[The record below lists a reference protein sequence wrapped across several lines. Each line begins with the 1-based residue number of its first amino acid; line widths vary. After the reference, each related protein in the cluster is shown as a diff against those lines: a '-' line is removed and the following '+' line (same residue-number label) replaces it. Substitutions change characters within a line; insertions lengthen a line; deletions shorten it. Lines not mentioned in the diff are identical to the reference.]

1 MYDPQDPAITYSGY
15 FDYSYDERDWDQE
28 PAEDDTAN

>member
-1 MYDPQDPAITYSGY
+1 MYDPQDPAIYSGY

-28 PAEDDTAN
+28 PVEDDTAN

>member
-15 FDYSYDERDWDQE
+15 FDYSYDER
-28 PAEDDTAN
+28 EDEDEDESE